1 MTFTKFQ
8 TVSMAEV
15 TIPTMVMSNLIVALP
30 PLVSGKG
37 KTRVETPRFASMYS
51 DTPDVIWVT
60 DTYPDSTTR
69 ELPAFAV
76 VGWYFGG
83 ITPFSDNISKNKSLA
98 TICAGL
104 DSVSIYNAINSTH
117 GGAFLLAKGYISQST
132 IDCAIKDYVAT
143 SKAMSGTVTAMREA
157 GITAD
162 ALLHI
167 TQHRSDAEILTNGS
181 TSPIRALPESTEI
194 SVVTETGTVTESVEN
209 ITASKTKAKA
219 AK

>member
-1 MTFTKFQ
+1 MD
-8 TVSMAEV
+8 EV
-15 TIPTMVMSNLIVALP
+15 TIPKMVMSNLIVSLP
-30 PLVSGKG
+30 PLVTGKG
-37 KTRVETPRFASMYS
+37 KTRVETPRFAAMYADS
-51 DTPDVIWVT
+51 PDVIWIT

-69 ELPAFAV
+69 GLPAFAV
-76 VGWYFGG
+76 IGWYWGG
-83 ITPFSDNISKNKSLA
+83 LVPFVDNISKDKSLA
-98 TICAGL
+98 TICACL
-104 DSVSIYNAINSTH
+104 DSATLYHSINNTN

-143 SKAMSGTVTAMREA
+143 SKAMSATVTAMREA

-162 ALLHI
+162 SLLHI